1 MSIIKTVV
9 KRDGSEQEF
18 SPEKLNR
25 WAEYATKTGGNWS
38 EISLETYKRLP
49 DKVKTSDIHQTMI
62 NVCLDKEQIEYSRV
76 AARLE
81 HARIRKTLDS
91 YGIRDSGSFKD
102 IYDFM
107 LEKGVWGKEA
117 LPAYNPEWE
126 DWYKDIYNN
135 KLEYWQI
142 KQWSDKYSRKLD
154 GKVIETPHIGAMG
167 IGLGFHG
174 DTQVARKL
182 AKGIIEGKINL
193 PTPALNGVRNND
205 FNTISCCVITGGD
218 SVDSIL
224 TATHL
229 SALFT
234 SKKSGIG
241 VELDTRSK
249 GDPVKG
255 GAVDHLGKH
264 SLYASIDTAVKNFCY
279 DKETEVLTNRGYV
292 LFKDLTEDDLVAQVH
307 DDRSLSFV
315 KPSEYVKEKYEG
327 DMYRFSKLGVDVCVT
342 PNHRMAYRTVTYDN
356 KNKQT
361 SNGYIL
367 SRADEFTPR
376 RTTAWDFG
384 GNLNGT
390 YTKLSTL
397 DRLRVAFQA
406 DGGVKYN
413 KTASNSYIF
422 SLKKLRKVERL
433 LGIMEDLG
441 IDYHDTKNMK
451 SGYSL
456 RTRDTIRGE
465 YKYITIKKPDFCL
478 DKDLN
483 WVYSRDWCLNSA
495 KEFFEELRHWDGDL
509 ELEGNQLCVYNTS
522 LKYCADAVQY
532 VASVSGIRSSIKK
545 YGDMYRVFV
554 YDSDCVTGE
563 STKIEVFNYNDYI
576 YCVTVPTHK
585 LVVRRNGYTS
595 VCGNTQITRGGSAT
609 VTFKCIDPEAEQ
621 ICLWKTQ
628 RVDVET
634 RLDKIDYSM
643 AYNNAFLEAV
653 VKGDDWYLFSL
664 KNAPEAHEAFYKPQ
678 TTLADYKDMATRL
691 PHVVVK
697 ARDLLKTFL
706 IARNET
712 GRVYCFNVSRANE
725 HTPFLDRIS
734 LSNL

>member
-102 IYDFM
+102 IYNFM
-107 LEKGVWGKEA
+107 LEKGVWSKEA
-117 LPAYNPEWE
+117 LPPYNPEWE
-126 DWYKDIYNN
+126 AWYKEIYNN

-174 DTQVARKL
+174 DTETARKL
-182 AKGIIEGKINL
+182 ARGIIEGKINL

-264 SLYASIDTAVKNFCY
+264 SLYASVDTAVK
-279 DKETEVLTNRGYV
+279 
-292 LFKDLTEDDLVAQVH
+292 LF
-307 DDRSLSFV
+307 
-315 KPSEYVKEKYEG
+315 
-327 DMYRFSKLGVDVCVT
+327 
-342 PNHRMAYRTVTYDN
+342 
-356 KNKQT
+356 
-361 SNGYIL
+361 
-367 SRADEFTPR
+367 
-376 RTTAWDFG
+376 
-384 GNLNGT
+384 
-390 YTKLSTL
+390 
-397 DRLRVAFQA
+397 
-406 DGGVKYN
+406 
-413 KTASNSYIF
+413 
-422 SLKKLRKVERL
+422 
-433 LGIMEDLG
+433 
-441 IDYHDTKNMK
+441 
-451 SGYSL
+451 
-456 RTRDTIRGE
+456 
-465 YKYITIKKPDFCL
+465 
-478 DKDLN
+478 
-483 WVYSRDWCLNSA
+483 
-495 KEFFEELRHWDGDL
+495 
-509 ELEGNQLCVYNTS
+509 
-522 LKYCADAVQY
+522 
-532 VASVSGIRSSIKK
+532 
-545 YGDMYRVFV
+545 
-554 YDSDCVTGE
+554 
-563 STKIEVFNYNDYI
+563 
-576 YCVTVPTHK
+576 
-585 LVVRRNGYTS
+585 
-595 VCGNTQITRGGSAT
+595 TQITRGGSAT

-678 TTLADYKDMATRL
+678 TTLADYKDMANRL

-725 HTPFLDRIS
+725 HTPFSDRIS

>member
-102 IYDFM
+102 IYNFM
-107 LEKGVWGKEA
+107 LEKGVWSKEA
-117 LPAYNPEWE
+117 LPSYNPEWE

-142 KQWSDKYSRKLD
+142 KQWSDKYSRKLE

-174 DTQVARKL
+174 DTETARKL

-264 SLYASIDTAVKNFCY
+264 SLYASIDTAVK
-279 DKETEVLTNRGYV
+279 
-292 LFKDLTEDDLVAQVH
+292 LF
-307 DDRSLSFV
+307 
-315 KPSEYVKEKYEG
+315 
-327 DMYRFSKLGVDVCVT
+327 
-342 PNHRMAYRTVTYDN
+342 
-356 KNKQT
+356 
-361 SNGYIL
+361 
-367 SRADEFTPR
+367 
-376 RTTAWDFG
+376 
-384 GNLNGT
+384 
-390 YTKLSTL
+390 
-397 DRLRVAFQA
+397 
-406 DGGVKYN
+406 
-413 KTASNSYIF
+413 
-422 SLKKLRKVERL
+422 
-433 LGIMEDLG
+433 
-441 IDYHDTKNMK
+441 
-451 SGYSL
+451 
-456 RTRDTIRGE
+456 
-465 YKYITIKKPDFCL
+465 
-478 DKDLN
+478 
-483 WVYSRDWCLNSA
+483 
-495 KEFFEELRHWDGDL
+495 
-509 ELEGNQLCVYNTS
+509 
-522 LKYCADAVQY
+522 
-532 VASVSGIRSSIKK
+532 
-545 YGDMYRVFV
+545 
-554 YDSDCVTGE
+554 
-563 STKIEVFNYNDYI
+563 
-576 YCVTVPTHK
+576 
-585 LVVRRNGYTS
+585 
-595 VCGNTQITRGGSAT
+595 TQITRGGSAT

-653 VKGDDWYLFSL
+653 VKGEDWYLFSL
-664 KNAPEAHEAFYKPQ
+664 KNAPEAHEAFYNPQ

-734 LSNL
+734 LSNLCQEICLPTKAYTGIQDLHSDNSVGETAFCVLSAINVQNVDKCEYEDVAETVLRTVDVMIDKAVMPSKSLEAKINMRRSVGVGITGLAGYLYKQGLDYDGGDESLAAVSELAERHYYYLLKASQKIAAEEGYKIEGVDLTWLPVDTRINKHPLNLDWEALRGKQRKHSVLVAHMPTASSATFSNATSGLYPQRNKVINNKSRKGLVQYICEWFEDSKFKSAWKVDNITLSKYYSVIQDMTDQGISADYYFDPSQYTDEKKPLSELMKEWVAQAKLGNKSMYYINTRDYNGGSYQDTLKSAEVVEDVGGCDSGGCKL